1 MVVISASIQIVDVE
15 AESKPLVDIH
25 RKIRF
30 ETLFSVY
37 FVTCFVIGQIRIW
50 NIAIGKIKL
59 IRPHEEER
67 IWLHEDSWFYCLPVK
82 EDTRHTWST
91 HVA

>member
-59 IRPHEEER
+59 IRPHEEYGCMKIVGSTACR
-67 IWLHEDSWFYCLPVK
+67 SKKIRDIRGAPMLPK
-82 EDTRHTWST
+82 
-91 HVA
+91 